1 MNVLVHNRVQ
11 YHKRWRGY
19 MQLDLA
25 LHNKRNQKKKKAEK
39 VDNNIHYTDKKIET

>member
-1 MNVLVHNRVQ
+1 
-11 YHKRWRGY
+11 

-39 VDNNIHYTDKKIET
+39 VDNNIHYIDRKIETWPIFCKKLVMFSST